1 MWRQE
6 IPLARFHFVLVIIVM
21 LLLMLGVMRVFER
34 YSEAGKQVSASLMG
48 KRLSEQ
54 LALIHGQWLTE
65 HYPQKIWSAMAPGGY
80 FLMASSGWPVD
91 WIDPNV
97 GVGDAAYCE
106 RLWSGLVG
114 NKLEAKV
121 VPADGGC
128 KFQFENQRVDYIFA
142 SGSVIV
148 Y

>member
-1 MWRQE
+1 MWRQAS
-6 IPLARFHFVLVIIVM
+6 PLARFHVVLVMIVM

-34 YSEAGKQVSASLMG
+34 YAEAGKQVSAALMG
-48 KRLSEQ
+48 KQLSAQ
-54 LALIHGQWLTE
+54 LALVHGQWLGE
-65 HYPQKIWSAMAPGGY
+65 HYPPRVWSEVAPGGY

-128 KFQFENQRVDYIFA
+128 KFQSENQRVDYIFA
-142 SGSVIV
+142 NGNVIV
-148 Y
+148 H